1 LAFLGDVSGRKVL
14 DIGTGTGRAAI
25 ALSKHGA
32 KVTGVDASGEML
44 AVARRRASEQRLS
57 IEFLEGD
64 AHALAWPDRAFDAVV
79 CFRLLMHVPG
89 WRTAIG
95 ELCRVADKR
104 LIVDYPSLV
113 SIAAL
118 QALWRRTALKMG
130 GSVEAYRVFSAG
142 EIRRELAAH
151 GFRVI
156 GVHRQFVLP
165 IALHKLVGSPRF
177 TRGIEGALSAG
188 GLLRVAGS
196 PVTIVAERCAS

>member
-1 LAFLGDVSGRKVL
+1 
-14 DIGTGTGRAAI
+14 
-25 ALSKHGA
+25 
-32 KVTGVDASGEML
+32 
-44 AVARRRASEQRLS
+44 
-57 IEFLEGD
+57 
-64 AHALAWPDRAFDAVV
+64 
-79 CFRLLMHVPG
+79 
-89 WRTAIG
+89 
-95 ELCRVADKR
+95 VADKR